1 MSVQESR
8 EKVWNLLL
16 EEAAKRGVKKAGLEA
31 ATLGRAW
38 EGEISSKIS
47 VSLPESVLE
56 DDRHATGSQAST
68 AEKSVSVGEV
78 IQPSAEPE
86 QGSPEAE
93 TDVSE
98 EAEIPDEIYA
108 ELGAALAEDWTA
120 AIEAGEPKMIE
131 FLMKDDG
138 GLWAEVRRT
147 IYGELKE
154 QNLLEADR
162 GEVSAELQEPAR
174 QALSD
179 AVEGLWEALNEA
191 GGYEWLLTQEEA

>member
-68 AEKSVSVGEV
+68 AEKSASVGEV

>member
-68 AEKSVSVGEV
+68 AEKSASVGEV

-120 AIEAGEPKMIE
+120 AIEAGEP
-131 FLMKDDG
+131 
-138 GLWAEVRRT
+138 
-147 IYGELKE
+147 
-154 QNLLEADR
+154 
-162 GEVSAELQEPAR
+162 
-174 QALSD
+174 
-179 AVEGLWEALNEA
+179 
-191 GGYEWLLTQEEA
+191 

>member
-1 MSVQESR
+1 
-8 EKVWNLLL
+8 
-16 EEAAKRGVKKAGLEA
+16 
-31 ATLGRAW
+31 
-38 EGEISSKIS
+38 
-47 VSLPESVLE
+47 
-56 DDRHATGSQAST
+56 
-68 AEKSVSVGEV
+68 
-78 IQPSAEPE
+78 
-86 QGSPEAE
+86 
-93 TDVSE
+93 
-98 EAEIPDEIYA
+98 
-108 ELGAALAEDWTA
+108 
-120 AIEAGEPKMIE
+120 MIE